1 KVITDRAKVKDVAEI
16 KKLAEGLALDKTILL
31 EDIPKIDLYIDQV
44 IQLFETSFAETKRT
58 DEEKILT
65 KTMINNYAKGK
76 LFYPVQ
82 NKKYTRNHI
91 MLIHLIYQMK
101 SVLSINDVK
110 QVLDGLNERAEKEQ
124 LNLESFY
131 ESYLHIQQ
139 GGVDFFKEGLDRQ
152 ADLAKKE
159 AAAMEN
165 PDELEQV
172 LLIASLVHTS
182 NLYKRAA
189 EKLVD
194 DLVERRKLR

>member
-1 KVITDRAKVKDVAEI
+1 MKDVAEI
-16 KKLAEGLALDKTILL
+16 KKLSEDLALDKTILL

-58 DEEKILT
+58 SEEKILT

-124 LNLESFY
+124 LNLEGFY

-194 DLVERRKLR
+194 DLVERRKSR

>member
-1 KVITDRAKVKDVAEI
+1 MFETKGLIDA
-16 KKLAEGLALDKTILL
+16 LALDKNILI

-44 IQLFETSFAETKRT
+44 IQLFETSFAEAKRNN
-58 DEEKILT
+58 EEKILT

-91 MLIHLIYQMK
+91 MLINLIYQMK

-110 QVLDGLNERAEKEQ
+110 QVLDGLNERAEKAQ
-124 LNLESFY
+124 LNLEDFY

-139 GGVDFFKEGLDRQ
+139 GSIESFKEGVSEQ
-152 ADLAKKE
+152 AALVEKE
-159 AAAMEN
+159 AAEMEDA
-165 PDELEQV
+165 DELEQV

-194 DLVERRKLR
+194 DLAERRKGK

>member
-1 KVITDRAKVKDVAEI
+1 MKDVAEI

-58 DEEKILT
+58 GEEKILT

>member
-1 KVITDRAKVKDVAEI
+1 MKDVAEI
-16 KKLAEGLALDKTILL
+16 KKLAEGLALDRTILL

-58 DEEKILT
+58 GEEKILT